1 MIIKF
6 LKELKASVTEEEFN
20 EILIIAEQDIKF
32 NQIGFNKLTKAKTF
46 IEICINSLILI
57 RREQD
62 YGKSSY

>member
-6 LKELKASVTEEEFN
+6 LKELKASVTEDEFN
-20 EILIIAEQDIKF
+20 EILITAEQDIKF

-46 IEICINSLILI
+46 IEICISSLILI